1 MRKEEENA
9 LMEIAKGQA
18 QGLSWPGLK
27 KELKS
32 IRELKKFH
40 PYYRGVDPVIA
51 GYSLAC
57 EARLEKELNKV
68 REEGKYNV
76 EYKLRP
82 KKGLRQKSLEKGLSE
97 LGTSL
102 DLGMMRI
109 KTEGRVATIHLH
121 TNTPEK
127 VKELLTQAGKI
138 ENELVEDMVEQ
149 IRQSII

>member
-9 LMEIAKGQA
+9 LMEIVKGQA

-32 IRELKKFH
+32 IGELKRFH
-40 PYYRGVDPVIA
+40 PYYRGVDPVIV
-51 GYSLAC
+51 GYGQVC

-82 KKGLRQKSLEKGLSE
+82 QKGLRQKSLEKGLSE
-97 LGTSL
+97 FGTSL
-102 DLGMMRI
+102 DLGMSRT
-109 KTEGRVATIHLH
+109 KEGRLAIIHLH

-127 VKELLTQAGKI
+127 VKEFLTQAGEIGK
-138 ENELVEDMVEQ
+138 ELVEDMEEQ
-149 IRQSII
+149 IWQSII